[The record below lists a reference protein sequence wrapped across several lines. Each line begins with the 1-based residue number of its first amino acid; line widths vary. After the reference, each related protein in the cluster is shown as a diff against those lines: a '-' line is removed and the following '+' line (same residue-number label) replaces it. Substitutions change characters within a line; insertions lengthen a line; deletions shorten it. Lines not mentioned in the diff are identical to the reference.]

1 MKNIKLRTIIL
12 LSGILSIPGLNANNV
27 KQSNNNV
34 METLNL
40 TQEWDKTFPKSDKID
55 HCKVTFINRYGITLA
70 ADMYK
75 YHRQAKCHRRVR
87 TIRCSQGTV
96 LRTLCTGDG

>member
-70 ADMYK
+70 ADMYLSLI
-75 YHRQAKCHRRVR
+75 H
-87 TIRCSQGTV
+87 I
-96 LRTLCTGDG
+96 